1 MAATLYLL
9 PNRIAETE
17 PEAVLPA
24 QTLSVLRNCRR
35 FLAENA
41 RSARRFL
48 KAAGHPGPIDTLEI
62 IEIGHEPDAG
72 QFDAW
77 LAPMT
82 KVGASDT
89 AVVSES
95 GCPAVAD
102 PGAGIVR
109 RASLLGIP
117 VKPLVGPCSMLLTLM
132 ASGMNGQRFRFLGY
146 LPIEREER
154 DAAIRSIEAESR
166 RLGETELFIETP
178 YRNTKMLKALAE
190 SLCPETLITAAT
202 DVTGSGESIVTKTT
216 LEWKKALPE
225 LPKLPTVFAVMVQ
238 MKTGGR
244 RHR

>member
-48 KAAGHPGPIDTLEI
+48 KAAGHLGPIDTLEI

-77 LAPMT
+77 LAP
-82 KVGASDT
+82 
-89 AVVSES
+89 VVSES

-202 DVTGSGESIVTKTT
+202 DVTGSGESIVTKTA
-216 LEWKKALPE
+216 LEWKKA
-225 LPKLPTVFAVMVQ
+225 VFAVMAE

>member
-146 LPIEREER
+146 LPIERE
-154 DAAIRSIEAESR
+154 
-166 RLGETELFIETP
+166 LFIETP

-190 SLCPETLITAAT
+190 SLCPDTLITAAT
-202 DVTGSGESIVTKTT
+202 DVTGSGESIVTKTA

-225 LPKLPTVFAVMVQ
+225 LPKLPTVFAVMAQ

>member
-1 MAATLYLL
+1 
-9 PNRIAETE
+9 
-17 PEAVLPA
+17 
-24 QTLSVLRNCRR
+24 
-35 FLAENA
+35 
-41 RSARRFL
+41 
-48 KAAGHPGPIDTLEI
+48 
-62 IEIGHEPDAG
+62 
-72 QFDAW
+72 
-77 LAPMT
+77 
-82 KVGASDT
+82 
-89 AVVSES
+89 
-95 GCPAVAD
+95 
-102 PGAGIVR
+102 
-109 RASLLGIP
+109 
-117 VKPLVGPCSMLLTLM
+117 M

-202 DVTGSGESIVTKTT
+202 DVTGSGESIVTKTA

>member
-1 MAATLYLL
+1 M
-9 PNRIAETE
+9 
-17 PEAVLPA
+17 
-24 QTLSVLRNCRR
+24 
-35 FLAENA
+35 
-41 RSARRFL
+41 
-48 KAAGHPGPIDTLEI
+48 
-62 IEIGHEPDAG
+62 
-72 QFDAW
+72 
-77 LAPMT
+77 
-82 KVGASDT
+82 
-89 AVVSES
+89 
-95 GCPAVAD
+95 
-102 PGAGIVR
+102 R

-202 DVTGSGESIVTKTT
+202 DVTGSGESIVTKTA

-225 LPKLPTVFAVMVQ
+225 LPKLPTVFAVMAE